1 MTTVVNIFGASSGQF
16 RRPAPAGRWR
26 VATGESPWEREVESP
41 PAPSG
46 AADGRDRSMGHT
58 YSAMQFG
65 YVRRISV
72 APPGL
77 VCFPCLWSTGSRPWL
92 PAQVPMGPKHDR
104 RVGSGRITKHGIHRH
119 LGLSEDVYSSGRAD
133 PPGCCYHSVRVS
145 HFSRSRNRLFCQ
157 VLLSGRQS
165 FANPRVSAG
174 LQKLFKHEVSPA

>member
-1 MTTVVNIFGASSGQF
+1 MSAWPTVVNIFGASSGQF
-16 RRPAPAGRWR
+16 RRPAPAGRWH
-26 VATGESPWEREVESP
+26 VATGVSPWEREVESP

-58 YSAMQFG
+58 YRAMQFG

-92 PAQVPMGPKHDR
+92 PAQVPTGPRHDR

-119 LGLSEDVYSSGRAD
+119 PGLSKDVYSSDAWPH
-133 PPGCCYHSVRVS
+133 PPREHGAVGLWDATGWSS
-145 HFSRSRNRLFCQ
+145 HVCTER
-157 VLLSGRQS
+157 
-165 FANPRVSAG
+165 
-174 LQKLFKHEVSPA
+174 E